1 MKTFDNLAA
10 MRACLPEGA
19 CEPTAQAVADMEDYF
34 EGPMDQASFTD
45 LFGEPL
51 YLVEQVEDLGR
62 VMTVEMEAGRRLSL
76 AEAASGSFDVAEWV
90 DAGRFARFV
99 MVENADGGPQYL
111 MPRGIADQVSH
122 VATSI
127 EMTVRG

>member
-1 MKTFDNLAA
+1 MRTLDNLAA

-19 CEPTAQAVADMEDYF
+19 CEPTAQAVADIEDYF
-34 EGPMDQASFTD
+34 DGPVDQASFTD

-62 VMTVEMEAGRRLSL
+62 VITVEMEAGRRLSL
-76 AEAASGSFDVAEWV
+76 AETACGSFDVAEWV
-90 DAGRFARFV
+90 DEGRFARFV
-99 MVENADGGPQYL
+99 IVENADGGPQYL
-111 MPRGIADQVSH
+111 VPGGIANQVSH

-127 EMTVRG
+127 ELAARS